1 LIRKWKAG
9 RGIQDS
15 CVECTVADNRG
26 RLVICTYL
34 FLKGN
39 KVFEGKFDDDP
50 LAWYFF
56 AKGIFC
62 SVSLVLTWELLQV
75 LRGKRT

>member
-1 LIRKWKAG
+1 MTSKPFVYCAALA
-9 RGIQDS
+9 
-15 CVECTVADNRG
+15 VF
-26 RLVICTYL
+26 VICTYV
-34 FLKGN
+34 FLRGN

-62 SVSLVLTWELLQV
+62 SVSLVLTRELLEV
-75 LRGKRT
+75 FRDRKT

>member
-1 LIRKWKAG
+1 MTSKPFVCLAA
-9 RGIQDS
+9 
-15 CVECTVADNRG
+15 VA
-26 RLVICTYL
+26 VFIICTYV

-39 KVFEGKFDDDP
+39 RVFEGKFVDEP

-62 SVSLVLTWELLQV
+62 SLSLVLTRELLEV
-75 LRGKRT
+75 LRNQKK

>member
-1 LIRKWKAG
+1 MTSKPFIYGAAAA
-9 RGIQDS
+9 
-15 CVECTVADNRG
+15 VF
-26 RLVICTYL
+26 VICTYV
-34 FLKGN
+34 FLKAN
-39 KVFEGKFDDDP
+39 KAFEGKFDDDP

-62 SVSLVLTWELLQV
+62 SLSLVLTRELLEV